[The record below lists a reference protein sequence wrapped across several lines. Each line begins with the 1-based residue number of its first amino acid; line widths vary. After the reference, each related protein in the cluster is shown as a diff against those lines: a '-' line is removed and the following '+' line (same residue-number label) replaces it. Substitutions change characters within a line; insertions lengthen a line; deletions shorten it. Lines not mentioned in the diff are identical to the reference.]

1 MRSPRL
7 AALALGA
14 ALAVCAALAAA
25 QQPAPQQK
33 AAPQKATPQQ
43 QLERQQAAKV
53 YYDTYE
59 ASRRRHAR
67 AAGCQPESEDM
78 SGAYCVRKCRTG
90 YVATDDKKTSQ
101 RQCRSQK
108 PLPPGQLPVSGQRE
122 VSTQVVPKL
131 PRTPLPPGAPRD

>member
-1 MRSPRL
+1 MRRPRL

-14 ALAVCAALAAA
+14 ALAACAALCAA
-25 QQPAPQQK
+25 QQPAPQHK

-59 ASRRRHAR
+59 PCRRRRGR
-67 AAGCQPESEDM
+67 AAGCHPESEDM
-78 SGAYCVRKCRTG
+78 FDAYCVRKCRTG
-90 YVATDDKKTSQ
+90 YVAIDDKKASQ

-108 PLPPGQLPVSGQRE
+108 PLPAGQLPVSGQKE
-122 VSTQVVPKL
+122 TSTQVVTPV
-131 PRTPLPPGAPRD
+131 PRAPLPPGAPRD